1 MDEMK
6 LSLTSRFMRT
16 IITKLI
22 RKKLGCDID
31 IQFNDVEVSSVD
43 GMVHLHVDV
52 NADISHVELNK
63 LIKSIGLD

>member
-52 NADISHVELNK
+52 NADILHVELNK